1 MNMRS
6 WFLSLILLAPGVTW
20 GQASIIVQQSPLAG
34 FQYYPGK
41 ALGNEMK
48 VGDALTLQREPSNP
62 HNANAMIVFWSGQ
75 WLGYIPR
82 QENSDVARQMDQ
94 GATVK
99 ARIVKMTAA
108 RNPWQRIAF
117 EVDVDQ

>member
-48 VGDALTLQREPSNP
+48 VGDALTLQRQPGTD
-62 HNANAMIVFWSGQ
+62 I
-75 WLGYIPR
+75 
-82 QENSDVARQMDQ
+82 
-94 GATVK
+94 GA
-99 ARIVKMTAA
+99 
-108 RNPWQRIAF
+108 
-117 EVDVDQ
+117 